1 MRHITTK
8 NYKKAQNK
16 KEFVIMRGCP
26 GSGKSFLAKQLAGK
40 GGQIFST
47 DDFFMDTDGN
57 YNWDPNK
64 LQQAHEWNYNRIKD
78 SLSKGVSPV
87 IMDNTNI
94 SQWELRKLK
103 PLVEYAKINGYE
115 ARIEEPQT
123 PWAFDPEELAKKN
136 SHGVPQEAIEGKLKK
151 WVKDPTIEDIQNNFG
166 IPENPQ

>member
-1 MRHITTK
+1 M
-8 NYKKAQNK
+8 
-16 KEFVIMRGCP
+16 
-26 GSGKSFLAKQLAGK
+26 AGK

-47 DDFFMDTDGN
+47 DDFFMDTDRN
-57 YNWDPNK
+57 YNWDPTK

-151 WVKDPTIEDIQNNFG
+151 WVKDHTIEDIQNNFG

>member
-1 MRHITTK
+1 
-8 NYKKAQNK
+8 
-16 KEFVIMRGCP
+16 
-26 GSGKSFLAKQLAGK
+26 
-40 GGQIFST
+40 
-47 DDFFMDTDGN
+47 
-57 YNWDPNK
+57 
-64 LQQAHEWNYNRIKD
+64 
-78 SLSKGVSPV
+78 
-87 IMDNTNI
+87 MDNTNI